1 MKDTFDYKK
10 NLCYEYDN
18 LKFDGLTP
26 REYVE
31 FHQKNPGEKCR
42 DLPENGCGECCQPI
56 DRERG
61 TNHCENI
68 CRNGNG
74 EFARASAGVVIPIR
88 APTGFNRLNIC
99 QNNTCVDGGRLATFG
114 GAPESS
120 NDYEWLRPS
129 LIDDKYYRLVEADVT
144 DVVAKQG
151 WKLSEPFVVTMMNDT
166 WGKLPDP
173 VFIEKRLGKDNIKI
187 HTINIKG

>member
-1 MKDTFDYKK
+1 MCYK
-10 NLCYEYDN
+10 YDQ

-26 REYVE
+26 EQFVE
-31 FHQKNPGEKCR
+31 LHLRNPGKNCKITKESSNDFCGACCHEIDGEK
-42 DLPENGCGECCQPI
+42 
-56 DRERG
+56 G
-61 TNHCENI
+61 TKYCDSI
-68 CRNGNG
+68 CRNSNG
-74 EFARASAGVVIPIR
+74 DFVRLSLGAVLPKQ
-88 APTGFNRLNIC
+88 APTGSNRFNIC
-99 QNNTCVDGGRLATFG
+99 QKGTCVEAGKLSKFG

-151 WKLSEPFVVTMMNDT
+151 WKLSEPFVVKMMNDT

-173 VFIEKRLGKDNIKI
+173 VLIEKRLGKNFLI
-187 HTINIKG
+187 